1 MKKSELRQ
9 LIKEE
14 IEVSQKPSFSG
25 LDKSVGKII
34 FKVENLGL
42 NKFGVQELNN
52 FYKENIRKGFVET
65 FKVGDIEVG
74 KSKIF
79 KQPGPFLR
87 LKEDNYFGNID
98 ATQSIE
104 GSKYG
109 GPKFSLQLKHINYKI
124 TKIEIIEDQTPFS
137 F

>member
-109 GPKFSLQLKHINYKI
+109 GLNFHFN
-124 TKIEIIEDQTPFS
+124 
-137 F
+137 